1 MSTRRGRSDSP
12 LNGAV
17 GYLNR
22 LFSGPGQR
30 DHSKQQWE
38 GTASCQHPE
47 AGHRACPGRGMAPS
61 HSPIPVPDGCRVEA
75 PVLTRTDGN
84 RQRPRVKSG
93 GPRPGHL
100 PGPSTEADGAVAGPT
115 PAFHSGIWSYTL
127 A

>member
-47 AGHRACPGRGMAPS
+47 AGHRACPGRGMAPPTHQYRS
-61 HSPIPVPDGCRVEA
+61 QMAVG
-75 PVLTRTDGN
+75 L
-84 RQRPRVKSG
+84 K
-93 GPRPGHL
+93 HL
-100 PGPSTEADGAVAGPT
+100 C
-115 PAFHSGIWSYTL
+115 
-127 A
+127 